1 MSGRLD
7 VLVINY
13 LASNEL
19 HRNMGNFS
27 FEPAPFATSITAHRG
42 QANAA
47 AFGDFDSDGDYDVLV
62 ANYGG
67 VNELYLFEHCPLPK
81 ARLGSSEGCVSI
93 PTYARRSTNGDLT
106 FECETHHVGSV
117 IPTDCQVCPPG
128 FVRELGMPACSK
140 CTAGYAQLAGEG
152 NACMACPSGKYS
164 NFNGSVLCFDCPMGS
179 HSPQPAAATCTPC
192 GVGTFSAAP
201 GSSVCSQ
208 CPVGGFCSSVGA
220 ASASMTCASASR
232 THEA

>member
-19 HRNMGNFS
+19 HRTMGNFS

-93 PTYARRSTNGDLT
+93 PTDRK
-106 FECETHHVGSV
+106 SV
-117 IPTDCQVCPPG
+117 V
-128 FVRELGMPACSK
+128 
-140 CTAGYAQLAGEG
+140 
-152 NACMACPSGKYS
+152 
-164 NFNGSVLCFDCPMGS
+164 
-179 HSPQPAAATCTPC
+179 
-192 GVGTFSAAP
+192 
-201 GSSVCSQ
+201 
-208 CPVGGFCSSVGA
+208 
-220 ASASMTCASASR
+220 
-232 THEA
+232 